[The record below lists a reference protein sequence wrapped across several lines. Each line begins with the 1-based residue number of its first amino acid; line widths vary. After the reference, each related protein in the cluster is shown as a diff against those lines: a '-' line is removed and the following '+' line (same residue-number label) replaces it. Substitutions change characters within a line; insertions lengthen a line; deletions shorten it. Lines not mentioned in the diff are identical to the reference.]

1 MHLCD
6 LAPEYIRT
14 ITPYAPGKPIS
25 ELAREMGL
33 KENSIIKLASNEN
46 PLGASPLALEAM
58 TQELNKVMRY
68 PDGSGFNLKTAL
80 SKIHKVNSDQVLLG
94 NGSNDVLEIAAR
106 IFLRPGASAIYSQH
120 AFAIYPLIVQAAGG
134 NGVSVPAKNFGH
146 DLDAMLDAITPDTR
160 IIFIANPNNPT
171 GTFLAAADLLRFLK
185 RVSLDILVVLD
196 EAYHEYLPEASKFN
210 TIAWLEHFP
219 NLLITRTFSKAYGM
233 AGIRIGF
240 GLTHNDISDLINR
253 VRQPFNINSIGLA
266 GAVAA
271 LRDTEFVRRS
281 CALNQAGMLQIIT
294 GLRHLGIEYIPSYGN
309 FLSFCVKRGDAAL
322 VYQNLLKQGII
333 VRPIGVYEMPRHLR
347 VTIGL
352 ESENEKF
359 LQALQNIV

>member
-1 MHLCD
+1 MD
-6 LAPEYIRT
+6 A
-14 ITPYAPGKPIS
+14 
-25 ELAREMGL
+25 
-33 KENSIIKLASNEN
+33 
-46 PLGASPLALEAM
+46 
-58 TQELNKVMRY
+58 Q
-68 PDGSGFNLKTAL
+68 
-80 SKIHKVNSDQVLLG
+80 KIF
-94 NGSNDVLEIAAR
+94 E
-106 IFLRPGASAIYSQH
+106 
-120 AFAIYPLIVQAAGG
+120 
-134 NGVSVPAKNFGH
+134 
-146 DLDAMLDAITPDTR
+146 
-160 IIFIANPNNPT
+160 
-171 GTFLAAADLLRFLK
+171 FLK
-185 RVSLDILVVLD
+185 KIDSDTLVVID
-196 EAYHEYLPEASKFN
+196 GAYMEYA
-210 TIAWLEHFP
+210 IAKDAKKEIVVKE
-219 NLLITRTFSKAYGM
+219 LIEQFDNVIYLGTFSKAYGM

-309 FLSFCVKRGDAAL
+309 FLSFCVKRGDAAP

>member
-1 MHLCD
+1 
-6 LAPEYIRT
+6 
-14 ITPYAPGKPIS
+14 
-25 ELAREMGL
+25 
-33 KENSIIKLASNEN
+33 
-46 PLGASPLALEAM
+46 
-58 TQELNKVMRY
+58 
-68 PDGSGFNLKTAL
+68 
-80 SKIHKVNSDQVLLG
+80 
-94 NGSNDVLEIAAR
+94 
-106 IFLRPGASAIYSQH
+106 
-120 AFAIYPLIVQAAGG
+120 
-134 NGVSVPAKNFGH
+134 
-146 DLDAMLDAITPDTR
+146 MLDAITPDTR

-309 FLSFCVKRGDAAL
+309 FLSFCVKRGDAAP